1 MINKNYKKKKLKIK
15 IEQHKGIGE
24 KGERNLP
31 KVSVRLDSEEQR
43 AKNRVSFPSSLR
55 SALLES
61 KRF

>member
-1 MINKNYKKKKLKIK
+1 MEKEIKNKIK
-15 IEQHKGIGE
+15 KQKG
-24 KGERNLP
+24 KGQKGVRNLP

-61 KRF
+61 KYLK